1 MEGLLGEYT
10 QVIEPGAPA
19 RQDKSGRDVAVK
31 PGTLQIVA
39 NQRKELHGARL
50 DDVRQQV
57 REDGA
62 GRTVADAG
70 NLDGAVSL
78 HEGGSRAAV
87 AALEPFGF
95 RDRCAQADA
104 EILCEVVAANSNGA
118 GVAHHAAAKHKQFRG
133 AAADIQ
139 QTAAEI
145 ALVLREAGFG

>member
-1 MEGLLGEYT
+1 MEGLLGEFI
-10 QVIEPGAPA
+10 QAIEPGAAA

-95 RDRCAQADA
+95 RDGGAQADG
-104 EILCEVVAANSNGA
+104 EIICKMIAANSNRA
-118 GVAHHAAAKHKQFRG
+118 GVTYHAAA
-133 AAADIQ
+133 A
-139 QTAAEI
+139 
-145 ALVLREAGFG
+145 